1 MYAGADGT
9 VIDTPFTAGGG
20 NKIIIDHGVVNGVN
34 LTTTY
39 LHLQSYAVKSG
50 SVSSGQVVAYAG
62 TTGSST
68 ACHLH
73 FETRENGITVNPMNW
88 L

>member
-1 MYAGADGT
+1 MYASADGT
-9 VIDTPFTAGGG
+9 VIGTPYTDGGG
-20 NKIIIDHGVVNGVN
+20 NKIIVDHGVQNGVN

-50 SVSSGQVVAYAG
+50 SVSRGQVIAYAG
-62 TTGSST
+62 NTGNST

-73 FETRENGITVNPMNW
+73 FETRENGSTVDPMSW
-88 L
+88 M